1 MGVDVDEPSVE
12 LSVSVSFFYCWV
24 ATPLG
29 IRHTISEDGKSAQ
42 SAASYSLHVCL
53 SSITNKIRTTLVETA
68 SETKHK
74 FVEPV

>member
-42 SAASYSLHVCL
+42 SAASYSLHVCYVGKWL
-53 SSITNKIRTTLVETA
+53 RVRS
-68 SETKHK
+68 
-74 FVEPV
+74 PVTRKKRNRQGGV